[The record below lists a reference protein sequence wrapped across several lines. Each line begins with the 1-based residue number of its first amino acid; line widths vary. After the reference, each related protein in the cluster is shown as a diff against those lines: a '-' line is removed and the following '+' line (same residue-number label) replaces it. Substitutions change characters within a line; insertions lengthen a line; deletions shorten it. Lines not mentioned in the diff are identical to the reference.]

1 MKKQLVTFED
11 FNLTVDMLSA
21 NEAEAIN
28 GGGTFAH
35 WIGDVLQWFSQNS
48 PEHQLGDVVWA

>member
-1 MKKQLVTFED
+1 MKTQIIRFED
-11 FNLTVDMLSA
+11 FSLEALSSK
-21 NEAEAIN
+21 EMEEVN

-35 WIGDVLQWFSQNS
+35 WIGDVLQWFSENS